1 MLFEFDPLAE
11 QKAKLKVVGVGG
23 AGGNAINRMISTN
36 MEGVDF
42 IVINTDSQDLENNAA
57 EQKIQI
63 GSTLTK
69 GLGAGAQSTI
79 GLEAME
85 TDREA
90 VQTLLEGA
98 DMVFITAG
106 MGGGTGTG
114 AAPVIAQI
122 ARELDILT
130 VGIVTLPFNFEGPK
144 RMNRGL
150 AGISEMRKTS
160 DTLLIIPNQKLMS
173 IVDKNT
179 TLTAAFHLAD
189 SILNQAA
196 KGISDL
202 INVHGMINLDFADVE
217 TIMKNMGEAIMGT
230 GVATGEERAVLS
242 AQQAIASPLL
252 DNASISGAQG
262 ILVNITGGK
271 DLKLFEVEEAVNK
284 VRAEVDSEAEVII
297 GSITDSSLEG
307 KMRVSIV
314 ATSLDGISPEEKSVV
329 SMVHRIH
336 NRNSGYLNPAINPKA
351 TNAANN
357 DGSLNSTPI
366 YGANALKID
375 QDLEKENVSVEQ
387 NNISIQDDSLNEISL
402 DSLDYIENTKQNN
415 QEENQQQKDVFESE
429 SHEEKEKTTPQLF
442 SEEEDVD
449 SFKQEINSEKESES
463 LIDKDD
469 EEDFEI
475 PAFLRK
481 QKN

>member
-42 IVINTDSQDLENNAA
+42 IVINTDAQDLENNAA

-79 GLEAME
+79 GMEAME

-150 AGISEMRKTS
+150 AGISEMRKTC

-173 IVDKNT
+173 IVDKST
-179 TLTAAFHLAD
+179 TLTEAFHLAD

-230 GVATGEERAVLS
+230 GVASGEERAVLS

-262 ILVNITGGK
+262 ILVNITGGTG
-271 DLKLFEVEEAVNK
+271 LTLHEVDEATSIIFEEAGNDANIIFGAVIDPKLEEEIQVTVIATGFNNHKYREDSDETQHITKVPKREVNRRLGEQIN
-284 VRAEVDSEAEVII
+284 VSLSEQKN
-297 GSITDSSLEG
+297 T
-307 KMRVSIV
+307 
-314 ATSLDGISPEEKSVV
+314 PEEMAPEDEKPKPN
-329 SMVHRIH
+329 I
-336 NRNSGYLNPAINPKA
+336 LIDDDNPV
-351 TNAANN
+351 
-357 DGSLNSTPI
+357 I
-366 YGANALKID
+366 YGNDI
-375 QDLEKENVSVEQ
+375 
-387 NNISIQDDSLNEISL
+387 
-402 DSLDYIENTKQNN
+402 
-415 QEENQQQKDVFESE
+415 
-429 SHEEKEKTTPQLF
+429 
-442 SEEEDVD
+442 
-449 SFKQEINSEKESES
+449 
-463 LIDKDD
+463 
-469 EEDFEI
+469 EI
-475 PAFLRK
+475 PAFIRR
-481 QKN
+481 QHE

>member
-42 IVINTDSQDLENNAA
+42 IVINTDAQDLENNAA

-122 ARELDILT
+122 AREMDILT

-271 DLKLFEVEEAVNK
+271 DLTLHEVDEATSIIFEEAGNDANIIFGAVIDPKLEEEIQVTVIATGFNNHKYREDSDETPRITKAPQREVNRMLGEK
-284 VRAEVDSEAEVII
+284 INVSLSEQKNTPKEMA
-297 GSITDSSLEG
+297 LE
-307 KMRVSIV
+307 
-314 ATSLDGISPEEKSVV
+314 DEKPKPN
-329 SMVHRIH
+329 I
-336 NRNSGYLNPAINPKA
+336 LIDDDNPV
-351 TNAANN
+351 
-357 DGSLNSTPI
+357 I
-366 YGANALKID
+366 YGNDI
-375 QDLEKENVSVEQ
+375 
-387 NNISIQDDSLNEISL
+387 
-402 DSLDYIENTKQNN
+402 
-415 QEENQQQKDVFESE
+415 
-429 SHEEKEKTTPQLF
+429 
-442 SEEEDVD
+442 
-449 SFKQEINSEKESES
+449 
-463 LIDKDD
+463 
-469 EEDFEI
+469 EI
-475 PAFLRK
+475 PAFIRR
-481 QKN
+481 QHE

>member
-42 IVINTDSQDLENNAA
+42 IVINTDAQDLENNAA

-63 GSTLTK
+63 GSNLTK
-69 GLGAGAQSTI
+69 GLGAGARSTI

-85 TDREA
+85 TDKDA
-90 VQTLLEGA
+90 VQSLLEGA

-150 AGISEMRKTS
+150 SGISEMRKAC

-173 IVDKNT
+173 IVDKST
-179 TLTAAFHLAD
+179 TLLEAFHLAD

-230 GVATGEERAVLS
+230 GFASGEERAVLS

-271 DLKLFEVEEAVNK
+271 GLTLHEVDEATSIIFEEAGNDANIIFGAVIDPNLKEEIQVTVIATGFNNHKYREDSDETKLSTTSSKREVNRLLGEK
-284 VRAEVDSEAEVII
+284 INVSLSEQKNIPEAI
-297 GSITDSSLEG
+297 SLEN
-307 KMRVSIV
+307 
-314 ATSLDGISPEEKSVV
+314 EKP
-329 SMVHRIH
+329 
-336 NRNSGYLNPAINPKA
+336 NPNILIDDDNPV
-351 TNAANN
+351 
-357 DGSLNSTPI
+357 I
-366 YGANALKID
+366 YGNDI
-375 QDLEKENVSVEQ
+375 
-387 NNISIQDDSLNEISL
+387 
-402 DSLDYIENTKQNN
+402 
-415 QEENQQQKDVFESE
+415 
-429 SHEEKEKTTPQLF
+429 
-442 SEEEDVD
+442 
-449 SFKQEINSEKESES
+449 
-463 LIDKDD
+463 
-469 EEDFEI
+469 EI
-475 PAFLRK
+475 PAFIRR
-481 QKN
+481 QHE